1 MTLAPFRHR
10 PFRRFWAG
18 ACVSNIGTWMET
30 VALGY
35 YVADQ
40 TRLAVWSAVIAAAAF
55 VPIAVIGPVGGALA
69 DRRSRKT
76 ILLLALSAQTLV
88 AAVLTALVAA
98 ETAGPGTVAILT
110 LASGCASAIGFP
122 SYQASF
128 RHLVPPDDLP
138 AAIGLASAQWNL
150 GRILGPVAAAVAIGL
165 GSITWALAI
174 NTVSFLA
181 AIAAVASVALPP
193 PEPDAA
199 HEPFR
204 RALLGGWHRV
214 RAEPGLRASFTLMCI
229 NTLVAAPFIALI
241 PAMAVKVLDG
251 DEATTGIL
259 VTAQGVGAVAAGA
272 VMGGLVVRHGLRLT
286 MVSAVAGTGPALIAY
301 GLAPNLATMALALA
315 ALGFCYMVALSTFST
330 AAQQRSPDHV
340 VGRVLAVNMAV
351 LGALYPVGALIQ
363 GRIADAVGLRATT
376 VASGIVLAVSLLF
389 LRASRPGFTDPLAHP
404 AAIGARRTEGPTS
417 PDNTDTRPAPS

>member
-1 MTLAPFRHR
+1 M
-10 PFRRFWAG
+10 
-18 ACVSNIGTWMET
+18 
-30 VALGY
+30 
-35 YVADQ
+35 
-40 TRLAVWSAVIAAAAF
+40 
-55 VPIAVIGPVGGALA
+55 
-69 DRRSRKT
+69 
-76 ILLLALSAQTLV
+76 
-88 AAVLTALVAA
+88 
-98 ETAGPGTVAILT
+98 
-110 LASGCASAIGFP
+110 
-122 SYQASF
+122 
-128 RHLVPPDDLP
+128 
-138 AAIGLASAQWNL
+138 
-150 GRILGPVAAAVAIGL
+150 AAAVAIGL
-165 GSITWALAI
+165 GGITWALAI

-214 RAEPGLRASFTLMCI
+214 RAEPGLRVSFTLLCL
-229 NTLVAAPFIALI
+229 NTFVAAPFIALI

-272 VMGGLVVRHGLRLT
+272 VMGGLVMRHGLRLT
-286 MVSAVAGTGPALIAY
+286 MVGAVAGTGPALIAY

-351 LGALYPVGALIQ
+351 LGALYPLGALIQ

-376 VASGIVLAVSLLF
+376 VASGMVLAVSLLF
-389 LRASRPGFTDPLAHP
+389 LRASRPGYTDPLAH
-404 AAIGARRTEGPTS
+404 AVAIGARNRRADEPGRHRREENRRADEPGRHRREENRRADEPGRHRRERTNDEPGRHRRELTDGEAGSVWWKSDSGSRSGPGRRYGPREWPGRRCS
-417 PDNTDTRPAPS
+417 PPPKAPRRPRSARPSGRWCSPSPASGARRSS

>member
-1 MTLAPFRHR
+1 M
-10 PFRRFWAG
+10 
-18 ACVSNIGTWMET
+18 
-30 VALGY
+30 
-35 YVADQ
+35 
-40 TRLAVWSAVIAAAAF
+40 
-55 VPIAVIGPVGGALA
+55 
-69 DRRSRKT
+69 
-76 ILLLALSAQTLV
+76 
-88 AAVLTALVAA
+88 
-98 ETAGPGTVAILT
+98 
-110 LASGCASAIGFP
+110 
-122 SYQASF
+122 
-128 RHLVPPDDLP
+128 
-138 AAIGLASAQWNL
+138 
-150 GRILGPVAAAVAIGL
+150 AAAVAIGL

-330 AAQQRSPDHV
+330 AAQQRSPDQV

-404 AAIGARRTEGPTS
+404 IGARRPKGRRARTTSARVDQRDAEAGSAWWKSDSGSRSGPGRRYGPREWPGRRCS
-417 PDNTDTRPAPS
+417 PPPKAPRRPPSARPSGRWCSPSPASGARRSS